1 MPNIT
6 QIMAEAPIDLDL
18 AEELRASPSVVS
30 QSGPLLPPRQK
41 TRATKLWKHFERT
54 PPLGQTGPGSSNP
67 FALCTLCP
75 SGTAVKFRRRI
86 RRRPKG
92 SSGLMIHLLKC
103 KGISSDQMI
112 EAHAIA
118 KEEAITYD
126 GKPEHL
132 DSFEISLSPTPFDQP

>member
-1 MPNIT
+1 
-6 QIMAEAPIDLDL
+6 MAEAPIDLDL

-75 SGTAVKFRRRI
+75 SGTAVTSFTSQ
-86 RRRPKG
+86 G
-92 SSGLMIHLLKC
+92 QFW
-103 KGISSDQMI
+103 SDD
-112 EAHAIA
+112 
-118 KEEAITYD
+118 T
-126 GKPEHL
+126 
-132 DSFEISLSPTPFDQP
+132 SLEVQRNII